1 MNNINKEEI
10 ILEKEKYNRL
20 LKLISCLKNFENIIN
35 INADLTIEITNN
47 NKNEI
52 FNVIQ
57 KNLKYIED
65 ESLKENPFELIC
77 LRLFKLL
84 FLYQDNLNFDD
95 FDEKIQ
101 DYQLVLKLLKNQ
113 LNIKEKKDYIYKV
126 MQMKNI
132 DEWKRLLRLNYITN
146 TDLEI
151 LIVIMLKFSKS
162 VVEIIDFLILILK
175 KKHENNFEVKFD
187 LTNLKDIPEKT
198 IAMNFL
204 ELFKDNTEYFYLD
217 FINGKIEKKFLS
229 PEKTSIAINKSQ
241 SANSESKK
249 RKKKKK
255 KNKEKEKSEIKQDE
269 VQLNE
274 DIKES
279 QIDKK

>member
-1 MNNINKEEI
+1 MNNINKEDI
-10 ILEKEKYNRL
+10 IFEKEEYNRL
-20 LKLISCLKNFENIIN
+20 LKLISCLKNFQNIIN
-35 INADLTIEITNN
+35 INANLSIEITNN

-52 FNVIQ
+52 FNIIQ
-57 KNLKYIED
+57 KNLKFIED
-65 ESLKENPFELIC
+65 ELLKENPFELIC
-77 LRLFKLL
+77 LKLFKLL
-84 FLYQDNLNFDD
+84 FLYKDSLNYDD

-113 LNIKEKKDYIYKV
+113 LDIKEKKDYIYKV

-162 VVEIIDFLILILK
+162 VVEISDFLILILK

-187 LTNLKDIPEKT
+187 LTNLIDIPEKT
-198 IAMNFL
+198 IAINFL

-241 SANSESKK
+241 SGNSESKQ
-249 RKKKKK
+249 RKKKKRK
-255 KNKEKEKSEIKQDE
+255 KNKEKEKSEIKQEE

-279 QIDKK
+279 

>member
-1 MNNINKEEI
+1 MNNINKEDI
-10 ILEKEKYNRL
+10 IFEKEEYNRL

-35 INADLTIEITNN
+35 INANLTIEITNN

-52 FNVIQ
+52 FNIIQ

-65 ESLKENPFELIC
+65 ELLKENPFELIC

-84 FLYQDNLNFDD
+84 FLYKDSLNYDG

-113 LNIKEKKDYIYKV
+113 LDIKEKKDYIYKV

-162 VVEIIDFLILILK
+162 VVEISDFLILILK

-187 LTNLKDIPEKT
+187 LINLIDIPEKT
-198 IAMNFL
+198 IAINFL

-241 SANSESKK
+241 SGNSESKQRK
-249 RKKKKK
+249 KKKKK
-255 KNKEKEKSEIKQDE
+255 KNKEKEKSEIKQEE

-279 QIDKK
+279 

>member
-1 MNNINKEEI
+1 MNNINKEDI
-10 ILEKEKYNRL
+10 IFEKEEYNRL

-35 INADLTIEITNN
+35 INANLTIEITNN

-52 FNVIQ
+52 FNLIQ

-65 ESLKENPFELIC
+65 ELLKENPFELIC
-77 LRLFKLL
+77 LKLFKLL
-84 FLYQDNLNFDD
+84 FLYKDSLNYDD

-113 LNIKEKKDYIYKV
+113 LDIKEKKDYIYKV

-162 VVEIIDFLILILK
+162 VVEISDFLILILK

-187 LTNLKDIPEKT
+187 LTNLIDIPEKT
-198 IAMNFL
+198 IAINFL

-241 SANSESKK
+241 SGNSESKQ
-249 RKKKKK
+249 RKKKKRK
-255 KNKEKEKSEIKQDE
+255 KNKEKEKSEIKQEE

-279 QIDKK
+279 